1 MKSKQQ
7 RRAEAIRSSERHARE
22 SMRALGATE
31 AHWRDAEL
39 HAINAWPGQAED
51 FGASPKAMA
60 FVRSMWCEW
69 LREDRNPA
77 MKFAHGVARAAAGY
91 PIDLHLSSSH
101 ETAEQESFNAF
112 GSEPFDV
119 QAEARNTLR
128 TSAAW
133 AVIAA
138 IDGFNDI
145 ESESVTAL
153 VRSSIVAP
161 VCGDDDTAQ
170 HVLTA
175 RVARFARELRPALN
189 LPDLAGRT
197 LFGRVGPDAASARMP
212 IAARYVLDSLEAE
225 VWPWDAALADAL
237 RALGRNGAEA
247 ATAILERS
255 RQRMASAREA
265 VPVRMPT
272 LHMQALGFDS
282 PPWDNRGDMLAQ
294 WVTADVGGHPLGMPW
309 VSLVAWALWH
319 DKVRPGLEKR
329 SSAVPLKLPNYMGTG
344 YARMSVIAAPL
355 GEFVGGE
362 GKDDGAYITQLE
374 PGNGFVEIP
383 EELLGRPVYASSAAV
398 LAFKGDKRRSRQAAF
413 SFTDERASDAHGV
426 IDALAS
432 CQLDLTAG
440 KLAAIALADKMS
452 RGGGIILDSPDR
464 WVDILLGERFDASG
478 ALVART
484 IRRSD
489 DRKALAEAL
498 AQLDSFMLLLPGS
511 AYARA
516 FVVQSFHPE
525 RVAGDTRVG
534 VGCSPSFL
542 EVDPRVEGKEKGTP
556 GGMLVDLKRLLA
568 HSGNEGPRHFRV
580 QLALSSLWNRA
591 HTPRGA
597 YDPSKLAFM
606 SDLELA
612 RESNALSMQ
621 SIATLEGSASD
632 AARLRKDRKCMR
644 DSLARLQAIGIVGEV
659 QERKRRGKAES
670 EYRVHPPQ
678 AYSEARARG
687 VDARLAQPEKGPA
700 K

>member
-309 VSLVAWALWH
+309 VSLVAWALWE
-319 DKVRPGLEKR
+319 DIVRPELDRAAEAERALGADRIKR
-329 SSAVPLKLPNYMGTG
+329 PAGVVRGTM
-344 YARMSVIAAPL
+344 ANRIIPAML
-355 GEFVGGE
+355 TRQRHFEEFDE
-362 GKDDGAYITQLE
+362 GTIKDHDGA
-374 PGNGFVEIP
+374 V
-383 EELLGRPVYASSAAV
+383 LGR
-398 LAFKGDKRRSRQAAF
+398 
-413 SFTDERASDAHGV
+413 
-426 IDALAS
+426 IALTT
-432 CQLDLTAG
+432 DLTADMVRV
-440 KLAAIALADKMS
+440 KL
-452 RGGGIILDSPDR
+452 
-464 WVDILLGERFDASG
+464 
-478 ALVART
+478 
-484 IRRSD
+484 
-489 DRKALAEAL
+489 EA
-498 AQLDSFMLLLPGS
+498 FGT
-511 AYARA
+511 
-516 FVVQSFHPE
+516 
-525 RVAGDTRVG
+525 VAG
-534 VGCSPSFL
+534 
-542 EVDPRVEGKEKGTP
+542 
-556 GGMLVDLKRLLA
+556 
-568 HSGNEGPRHFRV
+568 
-580 QLALSSLWNRA
+580 QLALKTMIHRSHDEWLRGGEDARVVEFQGGWQGMCEAIGLPPTSANTQTLQDLAVAGQVVQWSTPHVDAGGFWTWGAKRGSKAAPGHVRFTLGDAMYPGRA
-591 HTPRGA
+591 A
-597 YDPSKLAFM
+597 
-606 SDLELA
+606 ELA
-612 RESNALSMQ
+612 EQARKGQLTNGN
-621 SIATLEGSASD
+621 SIGARKARRIVPELRFNPPTD
-632 AARLRKDRKCMR
+632 A
-644 DSLARLQAIGIVGEV
+644 V
-659 QERKRRGKAES
+659 RGN
-670 EYRVHPPQ
+670 
-678 AYSEARARG
+678 
-687 VDARLAQPEKGPA
+687 EKGPA
-700 K
+700 LIFHRLLLVEMVDEAVQMHTQGGILLTPARRDELGMRAGLPRSVIHKVWDSWQADESEQSPALIKREGDRWTLADAHAPEREFIESGGRIRAAKRKGGQVVARKRWGPGRKPVPGEP

>member
-319 DKVRPGLEKR
+319 DEVKPERDRAHAPRVAAVAPRVVVEAGIRAMGAERLIMSSTLPQTLVGQRGDGPEYPISLALVTSGAVQAVLGDITNGSDDHLWLVFDWVVR
-329 SSAVPLKLPNYMGTG
+329 AVHQQ
-344 YARMSVIAAPL
+344 
-355 GEFVGGE
+355 EQGGVPSPHIITVRG
-362 GKDDGAYITQLE
+362 GKDGLRQAVGVASKGQADSVFNALHTLHLLSVVGASKGE
-374 PGNGFVEIP
+374 PR
-383 EELLGRPVYASSAAV
+383 LLSYSIEQPRGRPARGRPEKLIVIDVGWAMMPHGAAKLG
-398 LAFKGDKRRSRQAAF
+398 LADRWKVAILPPAYRPEVGRRTTGSRQANAYQSLSLIALEHRREIAREGAF
-413 SFTDERASDAHGV
+413 R
-426 IDALAS
+426 
-432 CQLDLTAG
+432 LTADEWNHHAD
-440 KLAAIALADKMS
+440 AAGLYRRSHAS
-452 RGGGIILDSPDR
+452 
-464 WVDILLGERFDASG
+464 LGRDVFDAY
-478 ALVART
+478 
-484 IRRSD
+484 
-489 DRKALAEAL
+489 LAPPPA
-498 AQLDSFMLLLPGS
+498 
-511 AYARA
+511 
-516 FVVQSFHPE
+516 
-525 RVAGDTRVG
+525 
-534 VGCSPSFL
+534 
-542 EVDPRVEGKEKGTP
+542 
-556 GGMLVDLKRLLA
+556 
-568 HSGNEGPRHFRV
+568 
-580 QLALSSLWNRA
+580 QLALGCR
-591 HTPRGA
+591 PRTG
-597 YDPSKLAFM
+597 PILVPVEKG
-606 SDLELA
+606 SDWYRFGPDFQPEWEHYRQA
-612 RESNALSMQ
+612 GDFS
-621 SIATLEGSASD
+621 EGQ
-632 AARLRKDRKCMR
+632 AARGEANTAKVVAAAAKARKAK
-644 DSLARLQAIGIVGEV
+644 AAK
-659 QERKRRGKAES
+659 RKREG
-670 EYRVHPPQ
+670 
-678 AYSEARARG
+678 
-687 VDARLAQPEKGPA
+687 
-700 K
+700 